1 MQKSRVLSVVYVVFS
16 FGRKRNGGRY
26 VYRSVQIILFWR
38 TPQQLAIMT
47 GSWKGDWGLWE
58 AAGAR
63 PFYDTPSYTVW
74 AFSCSDSNHT
84 KAWKHSGVCVLACM
98 ESSTWSCSESTGVPP
113 SDARQVSEPAL
124 IKTIGCI
131 ITTLCP
137 TGWVLT
143 ISYYRRFQWLL

>member
-1 MQKSRVLSVVYVVFS
+1 MQKSRVVSVVYIVFS

-38 TPQQLAIMT
+38 TPPAT
-47 GSWKGDWGLWE
+47 GNNDCFLERRLGPVRGCR
-58 AAGAR
+58 GM
-63 PFYDTPSYTVW
+63 PFLRHTFLYCW

-84 KAWKHSGVCVLACM
+84 KEWKHSGVCVLARM
-98 ESSTWSCSESTGVPP
+98 ELSTWSCSESTGVPP
-113 SDARQVSEPAL
+113 SDARHVSEPAL

-131 ITTLCP
+131 ITTVCP

-143 ISYYRRFQWLL
+143 ISYYRRFQWLF